1 MKRRLQ
7 WFCSCALLCAL
18 LVTAALPAPAA
29 AASTGFSDVPESH
42 WAADSIRR
50 AVDLGLFQGQTPT
63 RFGLGAPMTRGAFVV
78 ALCRLFGWEMVTP
91 EAGSYTDNQDKSA
104 WYYSAVE
111 TAYAN
116 GAITRQTDTFR
127 PREPITRE
135 ELAVMLVRA
144 MGYGTIA
151 GLAQDLPMPFRDV
164 TTNVGYIAMAHELGL
179 VNGTAATTFSP
190 DQTATREQAAVM
202 LIRLYD
208 SYHAAAPEKTG
219 IAYSAEGLTDLTGYG
234 AVAVGGARLI
244 YAGESRLAGTPDAET
259 AAALQETI
267 TAAGAVPLLHVG
279 GSASALKDDPSHTA
293 EVLAAA
299 VESGGYEGLFL
310 DLAELSSAQKKDF
323 TALAEALR
331 AELGEDRLL
340 YLMVEAPVW
349 QGAAYNGYDYAALSE
364 PADKLVVRVADY
376 GDVSE
381 DFPIAPLAPLEE
393 VYYALAELADQV
405 DSDCLSLLLTTTG
418 SAWTDGRHTGQAS
431 AAEIEQLLSASQT
444 KDYYSDR
451 YACAYLTSGSGE
463 SAAALQELL
472 HPVGSQGE
480 VGADGDGEL
489 DVVLLAKGV
498 QPVQEIL
505 GVLVHFPADGLAQVV
520 DEHMGDII
528 VARIQAADEAPEE
541 LVAVQIVLLGVDQ
554 ADVVVDIVCHGAV
567 SLDAN
572 HVAGLVLRRVVDQ
585 FNELLGL
592 AGALHAHNQSDHS
605 NHSCQLK
612 SLGEIRYVKHTTRS
626 REKQW
631 RNEDSNFVHNGD

>member
-91 EAGSYTDNQDKSA
+91 EAGAYTDNQDKSA

-349 QGAAYNGYDYAALSE
+349 QGAAYNGYDYAALSAAWQAMDKAE
-364 PADKLVVRVADY
+364 QADAKISCANFMKDCY
-376 GDVSE
+376 DAISE
-381 DFPIAPLAPLEE
+381 
-393 VYYALAELADQV
+393 
-405 DSDCLSLLLTTTG
+405 T
-418 SAWTDGRHTGQAS
+418 R
-431 AAEIEQLLSASQT
+431 
-444 KDYYSDR
+444 R
-451 YACAYLTSGSGE
+451 
-463 SAAALQELL
+463 
-472 HPVGSQGE
+472 VGSPAKFYDIAAHYKMAEQAKPGYILYTHAWDIWDKAE
-480 VGADGDGEL
+480 SDGTDLITAQKVYVETLEGWGGLTDEQKQAEADWFALKVAPYDKGLQYARLTDDRTLFES
-489 DVVLLAKGV
+489 VLA
-498 QPVQEIL
+498 
-505 GVLVHFPADGLAQVV
+505 
-520 DEHMGDII
+520 
-528 VARIQAADEAPEE
+528 
-541 LVAVQIVLLGVDQ
+541 
-554 ADVVVDIVCHGAV
+554 
-567 SLDAN
+567 
-572 HVAGLVLRRVVDQ
+572 
-585 FNELLGL
+585 
-592 AGALHAHNQSDHS
+592 
-605 NHSCQLK
+605 
-612 SLGEIRYVKHTTRS
+612 TR
-626 REKQW
+626 
-631 RNEDSNFVHNGD
+631 

>member
-364 PADKLVVRVADY
+364 PADKLVVRVTDY

-381 DFPIAPLAPLEE
+381 DFPIAPPGAAGGGLLRPGRTGGPGGFRLSQPA
-393 VYYALAELADQV
+393 ADHHGLRLDGWAAHRPGLRRRDRAAAV
-405 DSDCLSLLLTTTG
+405 RLPDERLLLRPLRLRLSHLRQRG
-418 SAWTDGRHTGQAS
+418 HRGVVSQRRGRPGAGPDG
-431 AAEIEQLLSASQT
+431 
-444 KDYYSDR
+444 
-451 YACAYLTSGSGE
+451 C
-463 SAAALQELL
+463 
-472 HPVGSQGE
+472 
-480 VGADGDGEL
+480 
-489 DVVLLAKGV
+489 
-498 QPVQEIL
+498 
-505 GVLVHFPADGLAQVV
+505 F
-520 DEHMGDII
+520 
-528 VARIQAADEAPEE
+528 
-541 LVAVQIVLLGVDQ
+541 
-554 ADVVVDIVCHGAV
+554 
-567 SLDAN
+567 
-572 HVAGLVLRRVVDQ
+572 LRRGPAVPQRPV
-585 FNELLGL
+585 LCGGL
-592 AGALHAHNQSDHS
+592 
-605 NHSCQLK
+605 
-612 SLGEIRYVKHTTRS
+612 
-626 REKQW
+626 
-631 RNEDSNFVHNGD
+631 

>member
-144 MGYGTIA
+144 MGCGTIA

-219 IAYSAEGLTDLTGYG
+219 IA
-234 AVAVGGARLI
+234 
-244 YAGESRLAGTPDAET
+244 
-259 AAALQETI
+259 
-267 TAAGAVPLLHVG
+267 
-279 GSASALKDDPSHTA
+279 
-293 EVLAAA
+293 
-299 VESGGYEGLFL
+299 
-310 DLAELSSAQKKDF
+310 
-323 TALAEALR
+323 
-331 AELGEDRLL
+331 
-340 YLMVEAPVW
+340 
-349 QGAAYNGYDYAALSE
+349 
-364 PADKLVVRVADY
+364 
-376 GDVSE
+376 
-381 DFPIAPLAPLEE
+381 
-393 VYYALAELADQV
+393 
-405 DSDCLSLLLTTTG
+405 
-418 SAWTDGRHTGQAS
+418 
-431 AAEIEQLLSASQT
+431 
-444 KDYYSDR
+444 
-451 YACAYLTSGSGE
+451 
-463 SAAALQELL
+463 
-472 HPVGSQGE
+472 
-480 VGADGDGEL
+480 
-489 DVVLLAKGV
+489 
-498 QPVQEIL
+498 
-505 GVLVHFPADGLAQVV
+505 
-520 DEHMGDII
+520 
-528 VARIQAADEAPEE
+528 
-541 LVAVQIVLLGVDQ
+541 
-554 ADVVVDIVCHGAV
+554 
-567 SLDAN
+567 
-572 HVAGLVLRRVVDQ
+572 
-585 FNELLGL
+585 
-592 AGALHAHNQSDHS
+592 
-605 NHSCQLK
+605 
-612 SLGEIRYVKHTTRS
+612 
-626 REKQW
+626 
-631 RNEDSNFVHNGD
+631 

>member
-1 MKRRLQ
+1 MKHR
-7 WFCSCALLCAL
+7 FCA
-18 LVTAALPAPAA
+18 AALAAVLLLSAAPLSPAA
-29 AASTGFSDVPESH
+29 SAAFSDAEGTWAAEVIEKAEGYGLMNGYPDGTFGVGKELTRGEFVAVLCRMFGWDAASPGAPSFSDCPASH
-42 WAADSIRR
+42 WAY
-50 AVDLGLFQGQTPT
+50 
-63 RFGLGAPMTRGAFVV
+63 
-78 ALCRLFGWEMVTP
+78 
-91 EAGSYTDNQDKSA
+91 SY
-104 WYYSAVE
+104 VE
-111 TAYAN
+111 TALAHGVMDAG
-116 GAITRQTDTFR
+116 GAFR
-127 PREPITRE
+127 PEDYISRE
-135 ELAVMLVRA
+135 EMAVMLVRA

-451 YACAYLTSGSGE
+451 YACAYLTSGSGDTAVWYLNGE
-463 SAAALQELL
+463 AALER
-472 HPVGSQGE
+472 
-480 VGADGDGEL
+480 
-489 DVVLLAKGV
+489 
-498 QPVQEIL
+498 
-505 GVLVHFPADGLAQVV
+505 
-520 DEHMGDII
+520 
-528 VARIQAADEAPEE
+528 ARMAAFF
-541 LVAVQIVLLGVDQ
+541 GVDQ
-554 ADVVVDIVCHGAV
+554 LCLSDLSSVADYDNYNLLEG
-567 SLDAN
+567 LDAGSSQ
-572 HVAGLVLRRVVDQ
+572 VQ
-585 FNELLGL
+585 
-592 AGALHAHNQSDHS
+592 
-605 NHSCQLK
+605 
-612 SLGEIRYVKHTTRS
+612 I
-626 REKQW
+626 
-631 RNEDSNFVHNGD
+631 